1 MHNGSIASLGAVLDH
16 YTNINQSPSVD
27 PLLQNP
33 ITLSATDKS
42 NLIAFLNTLND
53 YEFVKDV
60 RFKQP

>member
-1 MHNGSIASLGAVLDH
+1 LSAVLDH
-16 YTNINQSPSVD
+16 YTSGLVQSPTLD

-42 NLIAFLNTLND
+42 KLIAFLNTLND